1 MKLATREKFLPV
13 SLPTIEQ
20 EEINEV
26 VDSLKSGWI
35 TTGPKV
41 IKFEEKFKHYVGAK
55 QAVALNSGTAAL
67 HVSYLAAGIKPGDE
81 VITTPLTFA
90 ATVNMILLVG
100 ARPILVDI
108 DLKTLNIDPA
118 KIEKAITPKTRA
130 VVPVHFAGL
139 PCDMEAI
146 GAIARRRNLTV
157 IEDAAHAVGTKY
169 NGKLIGTLSPFTC
182 FSFHPMK
189 NITTGEGGIVTVEE
203 EAIAEKLRA
212 LRFHGIAKD
221 AWKRYDKKGSA
232 LYDVQALGFKYN
244 MLDIQA
250 AIGIHQLDKLERF
263 ISRRTEIARQ
273 YYEAFSSLETLI
285 LPPDGRKQDRHA
297 WHLYPVQF
305 KIEKLRKDREKIIDE
320 LKTENIGTGIHYI
333 AIHLH
338 SFFSKTLGYHR
349 GDFPNAE
356 YVSDR
361 VLSLP
366 LYPSMT
372 EQDVQDVIQAVK
384 KVAG

>member
-1 MKLATREKFLPV
+1 MKVATREKFLPV
-13 SLPTIEQ
+13 SLPTIGP

-26 VDSLKSGWI
+26 VDSMKSGWI

-41 IKFEEKFKHYVGAK
+41 IRFEDKFKEYVGASH
-55 QAVALNSGTAAL
+55 AVALNSGTAAL
-67 HVSYLAAGIKPGDE
+67 HVSYLAAGVKPGDE

-100 ARPILVDI
+100 AKPVLVDI
-108 DLKTLNIDPA
+108 DPKTLNIDVA
-118 KIEKAITPKTRA
+118 KIEKAVTAKTKA
-130 VVPVHFAGL
+130 IVPVHFAGL

-146 GAIARRRNLTV
+146 NAIAKKRNLVV

-169 NGKLIGTLSPFTC
+169 RGKQIGTLSPFTC

-189 NITTGEGGIVTVEE
+189 NITTGEGGLITVDNQET
-203 EAIAEKLRA
+203 AERLKA

-232 LYDVQALGFKYN
+232 LYDVQELGFKYN
-244 MLDIQA
+244 MLDLQA
-250 AIGIHQLDKLERF
+250 AIGIHQLDKLENF
-263 ISRRTEIARQ
+263 IARRAEIAQ
-273 YYEAFSSLETLI
+273 AYHEAFASVDTLI
-285 LPPDGRKQDRHA
+285 VPPAADKRDRHA
-297 WHLYPVQF
+297 WHIYPLQF
-305 KIEKLRKDREKIIDE
+305 KIEKLQKDREQIISE
-320 LKTENIGTGIHYI
+320 LKAENIGSGVHYVV
-333 AIHLH
+333 IHLH
-338 SFFSKTLGYHR
+338 SFFAKTLGTKR
-349 GDFPNAE
+349 GDLPNAE

-372 EQDVQDVIQAVK
+372 DQDVQDVIAAVK